1 MCEMTQEIEVYT
13 SCGNVFNDLG
23 FSNAEEMLVKAEL
36 VRKINDIII
45 EQKLTNLDVAKTL
58 EIDQNKVQDL
68 LHGRLLTFP
77 LETLL
82 KYLSILGQD
91 IEITVKT
98 TTKNNPQGKI
108 LVNLS

>member
-1 MCEMTQEIEVYT
+1 MTEEIEVYT
-13 SCGNVFNDLG
+13 SCGNVFADLG
-23 FSNAEEMLVKAEL
+23 FPDAEEMLVKAEL

-45 EQKLTNLDVAKTL
+45 EQKLTKLDLAKTL
-58 EIDQNKVQDL
+58 DINEDEVPDL

-77 LETLL
+77 LESLL
-82 KYLSILGQD
+82 KFLSILGKD
-91 IEITVKT
+91 IEIKVKT